1 MIALHDLSKSYGTI
15 AAVSNLSLQVAAG
28 EVFGFLGLNGAGKTT
43 TIKMMMGLLRP
54 SCGRIVLGGFDI
66 QQQPLEAKGLCGFV
80 PDRPHLYD
88 KLSSRELLD
97 FVAGLYGVEGPVA
110 KRRGQGLLEMFG
122 LDAWSEGLVESF
134 SHGMKQRLALA
145 AALVHSPRILIVDEP
160 MVGMDPHGALLLKRI
175 FRELADSG
183 VAVFLSTH
191 SLAVAEQTCDRI
203 GILHQGRLLAL
214 GSVGDL
220 RQAAAMPPE
229 ADLESVFLA
238 MTGSGSPLHSLAD
251 LDA

>member
-1 MIALHDLSKSYGTI
+1 MIALHGLSKSYGAIT
-15 AAVSNLSLQVAAG
+15 AVDDLTLQVTAG

-43 TIKMMMGLLRP
+43 TIKMIMGLLRP
-54 SCGRIVLGGFDI
+54 SRGRIVLGGFDI

-88 KLSSRELLD
+88 KLSGRELLH
-97 FVAGLYGVEGPVA
+97 FVAGLYGVAPPVA
-110 KRRGQGLLEMFG
+110 KRRGDRLLAMFG
-122 LDAWSEGLVESF
+122 LDAWAEGLVESY

-191 SLAVAEQTCDRI
+191 SLAIAQQTCDRI
-203 GILHQGRLLAL
+203 GILHHGKLLAH
-214 GSVGDL
+214 GSIEGL
-220 RQAAAMPPE
+220 RRAAAMPE
-229 ADLESVFLA
+229 ADLETVFLH
-238 MTGSGSPLHSLAD
+238 MTGSQTPQHSLAD
-251 LDA
+251 LDV